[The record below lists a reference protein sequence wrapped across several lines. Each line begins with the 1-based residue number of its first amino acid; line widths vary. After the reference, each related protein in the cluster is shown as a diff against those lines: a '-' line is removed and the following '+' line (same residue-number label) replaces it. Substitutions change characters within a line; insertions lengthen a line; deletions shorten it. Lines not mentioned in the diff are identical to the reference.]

1 MQGPRETARVTISF
15 RTPRQERDTN
25 ACENRLLEGPDNT
38 HGHAG
43 DRHRRSAL
51 PLEVSALLDGRV
63 AIVTGGSSGIGRAA
77 ALALARAGARVV
89 VAARRAPEG
98 SAVVADIEAS
108 GGGAVFVRTD
118 VVEEA
123 DVERMVQTALR
134 SYGRL
139 DIAFNNAGADT
150 MGGVSRSTA
159 VTELEEADWDRIVG
173 VNLKGVWL
181 SIKHELRPMLEAGAG
196 SIVNTSSIAGLAGLR
211 NSSAY
216 TASKHGVVGLTK
228 AAALEVAGRG
238 VRVNAICPG
247 PVHTPM
253 LERVFDAQPE
263 RRGAYAAAEPMGRI
277 ATAREVADV
286 VVFLCSDAASY
297 VTGAA
302 VPVDGGWAAG

>member
-1 MQGPRETARVTISF
+1 M
-15 RTPRQERDTN
+15 
-25 ACENRLLEGPDNT
+25 
-38 HGHAG
+38 
-43 DRHRRSAL
+43 
-51 PLEVSALLDGRV
+51 
-63 AIVTGGSSGIGRAA
+63 AIVTGGNSGIGHAA
-77 ALALARAGARVV
+77 ALALARAGARIV
-89 VAARRAPEG
+89 VAARREPEG
-98 SAVVADIEAS
+98 AAVVAEIEAA

-118 VVEEA
+118 VAKEA
-123 DVERMVQTALR
+123 DVELMVETALR

-139 DIAFNNAGADT
+139 DIAFNNAGTDS
-150 MGGVSRSTA
+150 MGGVSTSTT
-159 VTELEEADWDRIVG
+159 VTQLEEADWDRILD

-181 SIKHELRPMLEAGAG
+181 SMKHELRPMLEAGAG

-211 NSSAY
+211 NSTAY

-247 PVHTPM
+247 PVQTP
-253 LERVFDAQPE
+253 LLDRVFDAQPE
-263 RRGAYAAAEPMGRI
+263 RRAAYVAAEPMGRI
-277 ATAREVADV
+277 AAPREVADV

>member
-1 MQGPRETARVTISF
+1 
-15 RTPRQERDTN
+15 
-25 ACENRLLEGPDNT
+25 
-38 HGHAG
+38 
-43 DRHRRSAL
+43 
-51 PLEVSALLDGRV
+51 VSALLDGRV
-63 AIVTGGSSGIGRAA
+63 AIVTGGNSGIGRAA

-98 SAVVADIEAS
+98 AAVVADIEAS

-123 DVERMVQTALR
+123 DVERMVETALR

-150 MGGVSRSTA
+150 MGGVSTSTA

-238 VRVNAICPG
+238 VRVNAICP
-247 PVHTPM
+247 VHTPM

-263 RRGAYAAAEPMGRI
+263 RRDAYAAAEPMGRI